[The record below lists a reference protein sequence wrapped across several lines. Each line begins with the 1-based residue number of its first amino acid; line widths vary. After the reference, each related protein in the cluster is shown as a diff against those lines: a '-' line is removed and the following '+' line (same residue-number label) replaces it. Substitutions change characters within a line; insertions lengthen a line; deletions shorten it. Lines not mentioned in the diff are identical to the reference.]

1 MDLSGAMKK
10 AVTVE
15 YGTVCSVLYAPSWCT
30 GVLPFSPLRRLANRF
45 SPVLPG
51 FAPSVLAFGCLLQ
64 SPVKVWKKMRAQI
77 LGSAYSA
84 PLLRQRL
91 HLILQSPCFC

>member
-1 MDLSGAMKK
+1 MDLSGAIKK

-15 YGTVCSVLYAPSWCT
+15 CGTVCSVLYALSWCT
-30 GVLPFSPLRRLANRF
+30 GVLPFSPLRRLANQF

-51 FAPSVLAFGCLLQ
+51 FAPSVLAIGCLLQ

-77 LGSAYSA
+77 WGVHTARLYYASGS
-84 PLLRQRL
+84 
-91 HLILQSPCFC
+91 I